1 VTKQSS
7 LTEHYE
13 RQLKPLV
20 RLAPFVVRITEWK
33 GQPIPVVVVKER
45 VNREE
50 AMKTAGDAGLQER
63 GHIKGEA
70 LRRLLPLLKKACAH
84 VTDSAGVPT
93 QVERYF
99 TQEGLRQRVS
109 LPIDDESGA
118 KLALIFRLQERIPD
132 IDRAELIAYRVLMF
146 SREEALYWFSRITD
160 FGPDA
165 NRWAISGLRLM
176 LGGQPGDA
184 GVGRM
189 LEKLRTG

>member
-1 VTKQSS
+1 MLLTPITLPQSTVS
-7 LTEHYE
+7 PHIF
-13 RQLKPLV
+13 QKPTLV
-20 RLAPFVVRITEWK
+20 R
-33 GQPIPVVVVKER
+33 
-45 VNREE
+45 
-50 AMKTAGDAGLQER
+50 
-63 GHIKGEA
+63 
-70 LRRLLPLLKKACAH
+70 
-84 VTDSAGVPT
+84 
-93 QVERYF
+93 
-99 TQEGLRQRVS
+99 
-109 LPIDDESGA
+109 A

-165 NRWAISGLRLM
+165 NRWDISGLRLM